1 MCLWWAFS
9 RHPCL
14 DRTVPARGW
23 VCCVDTSSRICLR
36 RTDFGLLCVHRSV
49 HVHLC
54 VYLCV
59 CVCLYMCTCFKC
71 VSVCSSVC
79 LSVYPCASMC
89 RCAHVHVPMTTWLSC
104 GDVSSFDYIRGP
116 RHLPFF
122 LLPMSLTEVLAFAE
136 WRKPSSSRPSVRP
149 GEAQPECTAVVYDPN
164 TPLVLCRALLPGSF
178 TAADLTPL
186 YPPPPAGSSTS
197 ASSSSSGTGT
207 IPLRP
212 LAAVGTLAGGSYAN
226 CTMID
231 YSRVKK
237 SHYEQ
242 LSESEQR
249 LGCRRYER
257 HNLDS
262 WWDVIHSA
270 SPFSGASATHLN
282 ALQGEVAPVTNATA
296 LCQVPL
302 TVDCLGPHAF
312 YIPDVPC
319 VIYSTKSFFT
329 TLLLSIFLGAFGA
342 DRFYLNQ
349 GGLGTAKLLTLGGVG
364 IWYIVDIF
372 LLIFG
377 KIQPNSGAH
386 WSLHT

>member
-1 MCLWWAFS
+1 MATRIKPTPS
-9 RHPCL
+9 TH
-14 DRTVPARGW
+14 TVDWRMVARATTPSLARPSLHGQQF
-23 VCCVDTSSRICLR
+23 TSPRYRLGR
-36 RTDFGLLCVHRSV
+36 LLLLGLGIFVL
-49 HVHLC
+49 
-54 VYLCV
+54 
-59 CVCLYMCTCFKC
+59 
-71 VSVCSSVC
+71 
-79 LSVYPCASMC
+79 
-89 RCAHVHVPMTTWLSC
+89 
-104 GDVSSFDYIRGP
+104 
-116 RHLPFF
+116 
-122 LLPMSLTEVLAFAE
+122 MSLAGRVLAAPDPSPGE
-136 WRKPSSSRPSVRP
+136 GVHAASISGSASASASGSVSTSASAPASASSASSSGPAFDPYAVMSILDPLPAPGSTVEYCRIRP